1 MQQNLSGHRDSTAA
15 QKPFPKLARL
25 FTEAVVHRKCP
36 VQTVCIQTKAV
47 TSDETALPG
56 GKMASAASDLKL
68 PAVLKSKYD
77 VGDELARYVS

>member
-1 MQQNLSGHRDSTAA
+1 MQQNLPDIVTVQLRRNRFQSSLDSSL
-15 QKPFPKLARL
+15 KLL
-25 FTEAVVHRKCP
+25 FIASVL
-36 VQTVCIQTKAV
+36 QTVCIQTKAV